1 MGQVS
6 GLIEESI
13 SVCVTVMELLQQA
26 KAKREASLAL
36 SDAALMMMRSYDR
49 ERLARRALELQQEA
63 ERLEGEAVAR
73 QRA

>member
-13 SVCVTVMELLQQA
+13 SVCVTVVELLQQA
-26 KAKREASLAL
+26 KTKREASLAL
-36 SDAALMMMRSYDR
+36 SDAAMMMMRSYDR